1 MRDNAAKQN
10 EIIRVEK
17 LVRNYGKSN
26 TSQEDEA
33 IVKVLKELNFNVEKQ
48 EFVGIMGKS
57 GCGKT
62 TLLKV
67 LGLIDKPTKG
77 NVFFEGEDTEKMWGD
92 EMAGI

>member
-48 EFVGIMGKS
+48 EFVGIMGKNQDV
-57 GCGKT
+57 GKR
-62 TLLKV
+62 L
-67 LGLIDKPTKG
+67 
-77 NVFFEGEDTEKMWGD
+77 F
-92 EMAGI
+92 

>member
-1 MRDNAAKQN
+1 MFGKLREKMRDNAAKQN

-57 GCGKT
+57 VCGKT
-62 TLLKV
+62 SLLKV
-67 LGLIDKPTKG
+67 
-77 NVFFEGEDTEKMWGD
+77 
-92 EMAGI
+92 

>member
-62 TLLKV
+62 TLF
-67 LGLIDKPTKG
+67 KG
-77 NVFFEGEDTEKMWGD
+77 VGTY
-92 EMAGI
+92 